1 MTDSKGTH
9 QCKQKNTNPTTRSQV
24 PSVTSGHML
33 QKKKLLVLMHDS
45 IPSFTSVVT
54 LPLFQSSL
62 PASPFS
68 NQCPTGAGDWA
79 AFNSPG
85 SAMSTPATAPW
96 HAQSMGNRVQF
107 TPPPKALKQPTE
119 ADLAAVDNGESLQLL
134 ETWQGSFAGSK
145 LLKAG
150 SVPKL

>member
-1 MTDSKGTH
+1 M
-9 QCKQKNTNPTTRSQV
+9 
-24 PSVTSGHML
+24 
-33 QKKKLLVLMHDS
+33 
-45 IPSFTSVVT
+45 IPSPGKHQHCDFALVH
-54 LPLFQSSL
+54 SSL
-62 PASPFS
+62 ATKTTPKPVSW
-68 NQCPTGAGDWA
+68 CAGDWA

-134 ETWQGSFAGSK
+134 ETWQGSFVGSK

-150 SVPKL
+150 SVPKS